1 MRAYLFYLGC
11 RVNQA
16 EVEGIASKLKSQ
28 GYDVVSSPNEADLII
43 INTCAVTKEAERK
56 SRQHIR
62 RLRRANPK
70 AKLIVTGCYAELLG
84 ERVLAFGAD
93 MVLRNDEKHK
103 VFNDELETKFF
114 SIDQGLHYHSRPFV
128 KVQDGCDANC
138 SYCLIR
144 VLRGKGVSRPLEE
157 VVLEVERLLSL
168 GYDEVTIVGVHLG
181 SYGRD
186 IGSSLRELVERLL
199 SLKGLRL
206 LRLGSLEPFDL
217 KEDFLELYKKFDNLA
232 PHLHL
237 PLQSGSNRVL
247 SLMRRPYTI
256 ERYLELAFKLR
267 EIRGDFNITT
277 DIMIGFP
284 TESERDFLMTLKAI
298 EEVNF
303 GRIHIFTYSPRP
315 GTDAFTLPTL
325 PIEVIEERLEIT
337 KEKANES
344 ALKFNKKFL
353 GKVVDALVLEDG
365 SALLPHYVEL
375 SFIGE
380 PPKGRWVK
388 ALVEKATSSGLCG
401 RVS

>member
-1 MRAYLFYLGC
+1 MKVYLFYLGC

-16 EVEGIASKLKSQ
+16 EVEGIASQLKGQ
-28 GYDVVSSPNEADLII
+28 GYEIVSSPEEADLIVV
-43 INTCAVTKEAERK
+43 NTCAVTKEAERK

-62 RLRRANPK
+62 RLRRSNPK

-84 ERVLAFGAD
+84 ERVLNLGAD
-93 MVLRNDEKHK
+93 VVLKNSEKYK
-103 VFNDELETKFF
+103 VFSEGPQSKFF
-114 SIDQGLHYHSRPFV
+114 SIGGALHYHSRPFV

-144 VLRGKGVSRPLEE
+144 LLRGKGISRPIKE
-157 VVLEVERLLSL
+157 VVLEVERLLSS
-168 GYDEVTIVGVHLG
+168 GYDEITIVGVHLG
-181 SYGRD
+181 SYGKD
-186 IGSSLRELVERLL
+186 IGSSLKELLRELL

-217 KEDFLELYKKFDNLA
+217 KEDFLELYREFDNLA

-237 PLQSGSNRVL
+237 PLQSGSNRIL
-247 SLMRRPYTI
+247 SLMRRPYTV

-267 EIRGDFNITT
+267 ELRSDFNITT

-284 TESERDFLMTLKAI
+284 TEGEDDFLMTLKAI
-298 EEVNF
+298 DEVNF
-303 GRIHIFTYSPRP
+303 GRIHVFTYSPRP
-315 GTDAFTLPTL
+315 GTDAYALPNL
-325 PIEVIEERLEIT
+325 PSKVVEERLMIL
-337 KEKANES
+337 KKKASES
-344 ALKFNKKFL
+344 ALKFNKNFL
-353 GKVVDALVLEDG
+353 GKVVDALILEDG

-388 ALVEKATSSGLCG
+388 ALVERATSYGLYG